1 MRRLIDKFFRIPV
14 NHPKPALLFLA
25 AATII
30 ACTGLTKIQFEN
42 SLDVMMPR
50 HDIEYITNEKL
61 KKVYG
66 NNGKFIILDI
76 YSDKMFNSST
86 FREIDFLIKEIE
98 EYKTYNDEKE
108 SVRIARID
116 SQIQSRIP
124 VTKKSLINSLSGD
137 PVFAKIVE
145 WKLGSGISPDD
156 IISLSKLR
164 NLKSSLE
171 MSRDIKKKEYVN
183 MILSPFTMKDL
194 SGRDD
199 TLTTYDLIP
208 VDENGERILPSTDK
222 EFDDFKKLLKR
233 NPAFRNGIYADK
245 NKGDITDF
253 GIFVRLSE
261 SNDHSDIAGEIRH
274 IAESYNNQSNLQI
287 TTQGAPILYRQITDY
302 MQRDLKFFVPLV
314 LFVVCIIFY
323 LNFRTI
329 QGVIIPLITLV
340 MADIWVLGLMG
351 HLGFKISVIGISL
364 PPLIISVG
372 SSYSIHILNRFI
384 IDTEKIRS
392 NKTEEIFTSMQMVGM
407 TLFLASVT
415 TITGF
420 ATNMATQ
427 VSSIFEWGVFAAL
440 GTAFAVFIASLFIP
454 AVFTFI
460 EVRKPRGESPGKSVD
475 RNRSVVSCILDLC
488 SMLSVKHPGKVI
500 AGAVLVIAV
509 SAAGI
514 FRLESETSLQSYFSR
529 SDYINRSSCEIGK
542 KFGGTMGLNIL
553 IDSGVTDGVKDPG
566 FLNKTE
572 EIRRWLTS
580 PENND
585 LHIGRTDAFG
595 DFIRTI
601 NMAMHNDDPAFYS
614 IPDSKTDLIDYLE
627 IYSGDDENSDGRID
641 EFEPYVDPEFRTVN
655 IFARLSESESS
666 MLGTADISRIVEKV
680 RTHFNSE
687 LTTHGYRVTISGEPL
702 IIISLAKYVVRG
714 QMWSLLL
721 SFIAVTLIVAVLFRN
736 TAAGL
741 ISSVP
746 IITAVIVNFGVMGWV
761 GIKLDIATAIIASIT
776 IGIGVDNTIHFLNT
790 YRHASERYSSAEES
804 IHHTLTTG
812 GKAIIF
818 TALALIAGFSV
829 LVISQFKPIFLFGIM
844 MGFTFITTTAGA
856 ILILPSLIKVTEF
869 DPDENRI
876 NVPRIITESY
886 ALFKNSATAN
896 RYVNFINIAVR
907 SRILRFLNSRDAN

>member
-1 MRRLIDKFFRIPV
+1 MKLLFDKFFRIPV
-14 NHPKPALLFLA
+14 NHPKGSLLFLA
-25 AATII
+25 VVTVI

-42 SLDVMMPR
+42 SLDVMMPQ
-50 HDIEYITNEKL
+50 HDIEYITNENL
-61 KKVYG
+61 KQVYG
-66 NNGKFIILDI
+66 NNGKFIIIDI
-76 YSDKMFNSST
+76 SSESLFSESV
-86 FREIDFLIKEIE
+86 FRETDNIISEIE
-98 EYKTYNDEKE
+98 EYKSYNEERE
-108 SVRIARID
+108 SERIARID
-116 SQIQSRIP
+116 SLIQSRTP
-124 VTKKSLINSLSGD
+124 VTKKDLINTLSRD
-137 PVFAKIVE
+137 PLFAKTVE
-145 WKLGSGISPDD
+145 RKLGSGLSPDD
-156 IISLSKLR
+156 IISIRKLKS
-164 NLKSSLE
+164 LKSSLE
-171 MSRDIKKKEYVN
+171 KTRDIKTKEYVN

-199 TLTTYDLIP
+199 TLTAYDLIP
-208 VDENGERILPSTDK
+208 ADDNGKRILPSTDK

-233 NPAFRNGIYADK
+233 NPAFRNGIYAE
-245 NKGDITDF
+245 NNEGDITDF

-261 SNDHSDIAGEIRH
+261 SNDHSDIAGEIRQ
-274 IAESYNNQSNLQI
+274 IAESYNSPGSLKI
-287 TTQGAPILYRQITDY
+287 TTQGAPVLYRQIIDY

-329 QGVIIPLITLV
+329 QGVVIPLITLI
-340 MADIWVLGLMG
+340 MADAWVLGLMG

-372 SSYSIHILNRFI
+372 SSYSIHIMNRFL
-384 IDTEKIRS
+384 IDSEKIRGD
-392 NKTEEIFTSMQMVGM
+392 KAEGIFTSMQMVGM
-407 TLFLASVT
+407 TLFLAGVT

-420 ATNMATQ
+420 LTNMATQ
-427 VSSIFEWGVFAAL
+427 VSSIFEWGIFAAL

-460 EVRKPRGESPGKSVD
+460 DIRKSPGESAGRAAGRD
-475 RNRSVVSCILDLC
+475 RGIVLSILDVC
-488 SMLSVKHPGKVI
+488 SILAVKHPGKVI
-500 AGAVLVIAV
+500 AGAVVIIAV

-514 FRLESETSLQSYFSR
+514 FQLESETSLQSYFSR

-553 IDSGVTDGVKDPG
+553 IDSGETDGVKDPG

-572 EIRRWLTS
+572 ELRGWLTS
-580 PENND
+580 PENKN

-627 IYSGDDENSDGRID
+627 IYSGSDENSDGRID

-655 IFARLSESESS
+655 IFARLSESEDA
-666 MLGTADISRIVEKV
+666 MLGTADISRIVEKI

-687 LTTHGYRVTISGEPL
+687 LNSSGYGVTISGEPL

-721 SFIAVTLIVAVLFRN
+721 SFIAVTMIVAVLFRN

-741 ISSVP
+741 ISAVP
-746 IITAVIVNFGVMGWV
+746 IITAVIVNFGIMGWT

-790 YRHASERYSSAEES
+790 YRHAAQKFSSIDDAVN
-804 IHHTLTTG
+804 HTLKTG

-829 LVISQFKPIFLFGIM
+829 LVISQFKPIFLFGILL
-844 MGFTFITTTAGA
+844 GFTFITTTAGA
-856 ILILPSLIKVTEF
+856 ILILPALIKLTEF
-869 DPDENRI
+869 NPEESRVI
-876 NVPRIITESY
+876 IPRIITEPY
-886 ALFKNSATAN
+886 VIFKNSITAN
-896 RYVNFINIAVR
+896 RYLNLINITVR